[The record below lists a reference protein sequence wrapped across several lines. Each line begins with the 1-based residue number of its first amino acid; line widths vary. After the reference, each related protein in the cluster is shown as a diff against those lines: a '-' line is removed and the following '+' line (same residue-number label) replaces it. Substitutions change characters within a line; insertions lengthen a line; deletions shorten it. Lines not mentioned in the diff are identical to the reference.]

1 MFELSHNSVIV
12 IWAQQVF
19 KFTQHILVLS
29 WIKFHVFLTLKIL
42 NLKEKLLEVI
52 SSRNDVNINGQKC
65 LNSLEALGELA
76 HRSIMNWV
84 SLELILL
91 SENLLI
97 PIIDILGVL
106 LEQVVNSDVEIFMSL
121 YSISIMENVFG

>member
-19 KFTQHILVLS
+19 EFTQHILVLS

-52 SSRNDVNINGQKC
+52 SSRNDVN
-65 LNSLEALGELA
+65 
-76 HRSIMNWV
+76 
-84 SLELILL
+84 
-91 SENLLI
+91 
-97 PIIDILGVL
+97 
-106 LEQVVNSDVEIFMSL
+106 VN
-121 YSISIMENVFG
+121 